1 VFIGREQTP
10 STPYY
15 WGFIIM
21 ARCGVS
27 GNLTFDGH
35 TIPVNGKGYL
45 EHSWLNKPN
54 FEITDF
60 ASWCKLYAGDY
71 TFMFW
76 SQVLGEAMGFQSRKL
91 LWVWK
96 DSQLIEYNKNVNMYL
111 GTDDFEVDLETGISY
126 PKKLEIMIDDQ
137 RVNGIVSFEARDIV
151 FKTPAGIK
159 NQRGDTKRY
168 FRFRA
173 NCHAQLTIDEEEVEF
188 TGPEIYEMSL

>member
-1 VFIGREQTP
+1 MGESRFHGRFPEYELHFSDGDVGFNLVYKSETSIFMEPPDGVFIGREQTP

-35 TIPVNGKGYL
+35 TIPVSGKGYL
-45 EHSWLNKPN
+45 EHSWFNKPN
-54 FEITDF
+54 FEIT
-60 ASWCKLYAGDY
+60 
-71 TFMFW
+71 
-76 SQVLGEAMGFQSRKL
+76 
-91 LWVWK
+91 
-96 DSQLIEYNKNVNMYL
+96 
-111 GTDDFEVDLETGISY
+111 
-126 PKKLEIMIDDQ
+126 
-137 RVNGIVSFEARDIV
+137 FEARDIV

-173 NCHAQLTIDEEEVEF
+173 DCHAQLTIDEEEVEF